1 METPLFLFAV
11 ADIAA
16 LICSY
21 FLHCPLW
28 LCLLLIGL
36 GFLVFFFL
44 RRRSVRPLFCGL
56 LLVFALGLSYGELRE
71 SLRPEDPFE
80 GTEEAVLCGE
90 VAEDPVTTES
100 SCRFRFEVAE
110 VDGVP
115 LARKVAV
122 TALISKELSVE
133 YGDVLELKGSFLSSE
148 VLNPGGFDG
157 GAYQRQ
163 HDLYG
168 TFSTLYTGEVQKT
181 DHHAGNP
188 LLRFAYALKHRFERG
203 LSYLPPDQ
211 AALIRGIFFGDTS
224 GLDTESADVLT
235 KSGIRHCFA
244 VSGLHVGYILLFLNG
259 LGGLFR
265 LGRKGH
271 FLTVFSGL
279 FLYAA
284 MTGFSPSVLRASV
297 MCLMSLG
304 AGVFGREKNSFNG
317 LGAAAILLLLWDPDM
332 LLQSGFQLS
341 FIAMFSILFFM
352 PWLER
357 CIPRSFPG
365 KGAILVTVAAQMG
378 MIPVLAYMF
387 HVVSLVSFLISTVCC
402 LIVGGMVLLCFAA
415 LLLSLLHPF
424 LGAVFLIPC
433 GLLGKAVLTAAAFF
447 ADLPF
452 AYLYKGDFGLVWLI
466 LIYALLGLIVC
477 LPPLR
482 SRRGLSAGL
491 VIVLFAVF
499 LLPVSDRRDDLE
511 ITFLAVGEG
520 DAIYIHTPEG
530 EDIMIDAGD
539 AKGGDVAYYT
549 IRPFLLSRGVDD
561 LERVILSHNDDDHSG
576 AVPYLAENFPVAEYV
591 LASAAED
598 TYADLLA
605 LAAEENTEVTW
616 VKRGDRIDLGGGASL
631 EVLWPEETAEGEDN
645 ELSMV
650 LRLTCGDF
658 SALFTGDL
666 EGSGLK
672 GLLRSGEDLSADL
685 LKIPHHGSKNSYDE
699 DFYRAVDADAVIIS
713 VGKNSYGH
721 PAESVVEYWPRHYA
735 DLYRTDEDGA
745 VTVTVDPKG
754 SYEITS
760 YRSAQK

>member
-11 ADIAA
+11 VYIAA
-16 LICSY
+16 LICSF
-21 FLHCPLW
+21 FLHCSLW

-36 GFLVFFFL
+36 GILVFFLL
-44 RRRSVRPLFCGL
+44 RRQSVRPLFCGL

-71 SLRPEDPFE
+71 SLRPENPFQ
-80 GTEEAVLCGE
+80 GMEEAVLCGE
-90 VAEDPVTTES
+90 VTEDPIRSDTALK
-100 SCRFRFEVAE
+100 FRFEVTE
-110 VDGVP
+110 VNGEP
-115 LARKVAV
+115 LAQTVNV
-122 TALISKELSVE
+122 TALVSKELSLD

-148 VLNPGGFDG
+148 VLNPGGFDYRT
-157 GAYQRQ
+157 YQER
-163 HDLYG
+163 HDLCG

-181 DHHAGNP
+181 DHRAGNP
-188 LLRFAYALKHRFERG
+188 LLRFAYGLKHRFERS
-203 LSYLPPDQ
+203 LSYLPLDQ
-211 AALIRGIFFGDTS
+211 VVLIRGIFFGDTS
-224 GLDTESADVLT
+224 GLDTETADVLT

-244 VSGLHVGYILLFLNG
+244 VSGLHVGYALLFLNG
-259 LGGLFR
+259 LGALFR
-265 LGRKGH
+265 LGRKGQ
-271 FLTVFSGL
+271 FLMVLSGL

-297 MCLMSLG
+297 MCLMVLG

-332 LLQSGFQLS
+332 LLQPGFQLS

-352 PWLER
+352 PWLEK
-357 CIPRSFPG
+357 CVPWSFPG

-387 HVVSLVSFLISTVCC
+387 HVVSLVSFFISTVCC
-402 LIVGGMVLLCFAA
+402 LLVGGMVLLCFAA
-415 LLLSLLHPF
+415 LFLSLVSPF
-424 LGAVFLIPC
+424 FGAIFLIPC
-433 GLLGKAVLTAAAFF
+433 GLLGKAVLTAASFF
-447 ADLPF
+447 SELPF

-466 LIYALLGLIVC
+466 LIYALLALIVC

-482 SRRGLSAGL
+482 CRRGLPVGL
-491 VIVLFAVF
+491 AVALFIVF
-499 LLPVSDRRDDLE
+499 LFPVSDHRDELE

-561 LERVILSHNDDDHSG
+561 LERVILSHSDDDHSG
-576 AVPYLAENFPVAEYV
+576 AVPYLAENFPVEEYV

-598 TYADLLA
+598 TYADLLS
-605 LAAEENTEVTW
+605 LAAEENSEVTW
-616 VKRGDRIDLGGGASL
+616 VKKGDVIDLGGGVSL
-631 EVLWPEETAEGEDN
+631 EVLWPAETAEGEDN

-650 LRLTCGDF
+650 LRLTYGDF
-658 SALFTGDL
+658 SALFTGDI
-666 EGSGLK
+666 EGSGL
-672 GLLRSGEDLSADL
+672 GALVGSDEELSADL

-699 DFYRAVDADAVIIS
+699 DFYRAVDADAVVIS

-721 PAESVVEYWPRHYA
+721 PADQVISYWERQYA
-735 DLYRTDEDGA
+735 DVYRTDEAGA
-745 VTVTVDPKG
+745 VTVTVNSKG
-754 SYEITS
+754 YDITP
-760 YRSAQK
+760 YRSGQK